1 MSVASLVIK
10 GTIHLLAIHKEAC
23 SELGSD
29 IPRNEV
35 IHQDWFLIKNGT
47 FSFPEYVFFSVDNL

>member
-1 MSVASLVIK
+1 MMMSVASLVIK

-35 IHQDWFLIKNGT
+35 IHQD
-47 FSFPEYVFFSVDNL
+47 